1 MGEWIQAKFI
11 LRFHSSFFRS
21 KKFKERDKMTDKN
34 NEIVNEIEKNG
45 NRVSNSRLSSYA
57 CRNFEIS
64 FDRISLVGD
73 LIESEELAFSSFISN
88 SVYFNI
94 FDLHTSQVK
103 GQSVDN
109 VVYFEYDKF
118 KGKAHERRNMR
129 VEFNPSNL
137 DQNLRK
143 IIRNE
148 FVSRMK
154 NTGFSRLDLAF
165 DCFENIKDYYVLS
178 DAALKKTIIYGRNG
192 EPETKYFGSRDSD
205 RYIRIYN
212 KKQEIKD
219 NKDLEIEAENYW
231 RIEFELKRERTER
244 WATCFEDLNFLKPD
258 YKTIDDFNLRSKV
271 FYLLNDE
278 SAWGEL
284 HRNTKTK
291 YRKILKEISPVN
303 LKNDMQENL
312 NLQREK
318 LQEELNFWLA

>member
-1 MGEWIQAKFI
+1 M
-11 LRFHSSFFRS
+11 H
-21 KKFKERDKMTDKN
+21 
-34 NEIVNEIEKNG
+34 
-45 NRVSNSRLSSYA
+45 
-57 CRNFEIS
+57 FEIS

-73 LIESEELAFSSFISN
+73 LIESEELAFSNFISN

-258 YKTIDDFNLRSKV
+258 YKTIDDFVLKAKV

-284 HRNTKTK
+284 NKNTKTK

>member
-1 MGEWIQAKFI
+1 MAN
-11 LRFHSSFFRS
+11 
-21 KKFKERDKMTDKN
+21 KN
-34 NEIVNEIEKNG
+34 NENVKKIEKNG

-129 VEFNPSNL
+129 VEFNPNNL

-165 DCFENIKDYYVLS
+165 DCFENIKD
-178 DAALKKTIIYGRNG
+178 
-192 EPETKYFGSRDSD
+192 GSVA
-205 RYIRIYN
+205 
-212 KKQEIKD
+212 K
-219 NKDLEIEAENYW
+219 
-231 RIEFELKRERTER
+231 F
-244 WATCFEDLNFLKPD
+244 
-258 YKTIDDFNLRSKV
+258 
-271 FYLLNDE
+271 
-278 SAWGEL
+278 
-284 HRNTKTK
+284 
-291 YRKILKEISPVN
+291 
-303 LKNDMQENL
+303 
-312 NLQREK
+312 
-318 LQEELNFWLA
+318 